1 MPFEH
6 VELDAEATKLTGEPT
21 LAPGAGEVTVTTGVA
36 AEAIVAEVKRS
47 RSDWDKLRNI

>member
-21 LAPGAGEVTVTTGVA
+21 LAPGGGEVTVTTGVA
-36 AEAIVAEVKRS
+36 AEASADEVARS
-47 RSDWDKLRNI
+47 KND